1 MPEVLEIPEIQV
13 IPFKRLVKSNAQL
26 RKKRFHLLVSDKLQY
41 TPEKNILPP
50 EEPELPFD
58 KWIMPPQPKGYLR
71 CGTYEWF

>member
-13 IPFKRLVKSNAQL
+13 IPFKRLMKRNGQL
-26 RKKRFHLLVSDKLQY
+26 RKNRFQLLVSDKLQSLS
-41 TPEKNILPP
+41 EKKILPP

-71 CGTYEWF
+71 CGSYEWF